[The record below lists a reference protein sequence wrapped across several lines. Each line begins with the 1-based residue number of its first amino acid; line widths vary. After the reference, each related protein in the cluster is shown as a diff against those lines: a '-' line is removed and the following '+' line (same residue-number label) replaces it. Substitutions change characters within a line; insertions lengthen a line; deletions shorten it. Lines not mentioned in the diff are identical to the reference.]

1 MQVFATLLT
10 FLFWGIADL
19 FYKLGNQGE
28 GNRNHLK
35 TGIMVGLVMGIH
47 GTYLL
52 ITTHTSIHFIDII
65 KYLPVSLCYITS
77 MVIGYKGLKYLEL
90 SISSPIQNTS
100 GVIVA
105 LLFIIFFREHYDFPF
120 YIAVLSIFIGI
131 IILSMI
137 GLEKNKKD
145 RKEFNK
151 KNTFQ
156 KILTLTILFPL
167 CYCLLDGLGTFLD
180 GIYLDKLE
188 LIGEN
193 ASLIAY
199 EYTFAIYGL
208 ITFIYLKFKKESF
221 SIIKEKPKL
230 AAALFETAGEIFYV
244 TAMSGNSTI
253 AAPIIGS
260 YCVLS
265 MLLSRVFL
273 KEKLSKKEYIGI
285 FLVIIGVIILAL
297 LDV

>member
-1 MQVFATLLT
+1 MQTVATLLT

-19 FYKLGNQGE
+19 FYKIGNQGE
-28 GNRNHLK
+28 GNKNHLK
-35 TGIMVGLVMGIH
+35 TGIMVGIVMGIH
-47 GTYLL
+47 ASYLL
-52 ITTHTSIHFIDII
+52 YTTHVNIHIMDLI
-65 KYLPVSLCYITS
+65 KYLPVSFCYIAS

-100 GVIVA
+100 GIIVA
-105 LLFIIFFREHYDFPF
+105 LLFIIFFKEHYDYPF

-137 GLEKNKKD
+137 GLEKNKNE

-167 CYCLLDGLGTFLD
+167 GYCVLDGLGTFLD

-188 LIGEN
+188 LIGEE

-199 EYTFAIYGL
+199 EYTFALYGL
-208 ITFIYLKFKKESF
+208 ITFIYLKIKQEKF
-221 SIIKEKPKL
+221 SIINEKSKL
-230 AAALFETAGEIFYV
+230 AAAIFETAGEIFYV
-244 TAMSGNSTI
+244 TAMSKNSTI

-265 MLLSRVFL
+265 MLLSRIFL

-285 FLVIIGVIILAL
+285 FLVLIGVIILAFV
-297 LDV
+297 DV